1 MGMLSDVVGS
11 VFQQGVPSGVI
22 HFTNLS
28 IGALILALLF
38 LGFVWEFNIH
48 VFVLLFAA
56 GGLFVSLQW
65 YPFLSSSLLPLF
77 FFFWFLPETDLPVL
91 SVTFLSC

>member
-65 YPFLSSSLLPLF
+65 YPSLPLF
-77 FFFWFLPETDLPVL
+77 SPFSSSSGFCPRQIC
-91 SVTFLSC
+91 LSCL